1 MHNLIETLHIM
12 HVLSQFLVSC
22 QLLQQHRPYVQQLLV
37 VFHHIPTTMIN
48 VYCIANLSQVQR
60 KHSLF
65 GKIIVN
71 KVIANEC
78 VKGRVGLIIQY
89 DSNSV

>member
-1 MHNLIETLHIM
+1 MF
-12 HVLSQFLVSC
+12 LSQFPVSC
-22 QLLQQHRPYVQQLLV
+22 QSLQQHRPYVQQLLI

-48 VYCIANLSQVQR
+48 VYCIANLRQVQR
-60 KHSLF
+60 QHSLY
-65 GKIIVN
+65 GNIIVN

-89 DSNSV
+89 GSNCTVGTTKE